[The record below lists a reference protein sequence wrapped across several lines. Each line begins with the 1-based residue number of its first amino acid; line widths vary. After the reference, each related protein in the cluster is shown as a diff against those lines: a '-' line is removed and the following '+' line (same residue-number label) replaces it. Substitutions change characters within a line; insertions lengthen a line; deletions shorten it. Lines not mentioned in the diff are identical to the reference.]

1 MLDQN
6 GYRPNVGIVLCNHQN
21 KVFWACRCGQRGW
34 QFPQGG
40 INHKESPET
49 AMFRELHEEVG
60 LHAHHVD
67 ILGRTQEWLY
77 YDLPKQF
84 LRNQQGKSKFR
95 GQKQIWYLLRLT
107 GEESDFNLG
116 CSDRPEFDDWCWLD
130 YWEPLERVIEF
141 KRAVYEQA
149 LGELQKLLETNQEKM
164 KS

>member
-1 MLDQN
+1 MIDQN
-6 GYRPNVGIVLCNHQN
+6 GYRPNVGIVLCNSQN

-40 INHKESPET
+40 INHQETPEV

-60 LHAHHVD
+60 LYAHNVD

-84 LRNQQGKSKFR
+84 LRNQQSKSNFR

-107 GEESDFNLG
+107 GDESDFNLG

-141 KRAVYEQA
+141 KRDVYEQA
-149 LGELQKLLETNQEKM
+149 LGELQKLLETTPEKN
-164 KS
+164 KL